1 MRQVKMN
8 SYSGKFVAVEGVDGS
23 GTSTTVHNLYEILDS
38 NWCRTCEPSV
48 GKYGRQ
54 VRKNLKSDDDPT
66 VSDFFMFCAD
76 RFDHCQSLIGPRL
89 DSGYNVL
96 TDRYNLSTYAYQS
109 PIIENRLDG
118 RDGIDYIDEVLGDFI
133 IEPDLTI
140 LLDLPVERALE
151 RKEGDEKEKY
161 EDEDRLEQTR
171 SVYREVA
178 KRKDYVKIIDAEQ
191 EEQEI
196 MWKCYDLIE
205 AL

>member
-1 MRQVKMN
+1 
-8 SYSGKFVAVEGVDGS
+8 
-23 GTSTTVHNLYEILDS
+23 
-38 NWCRTCEPSV
+38 
-48 GKYGRQ
+48 
-54 VRKNLKSDDDPT
+54 

-76 RFDHCQSLIGPRL
+76 RFDHCNSLIGPRL
-89 DSGYNVL
+89 EAGENVL

-109 PIIENRLDG
+109 PILEKELEVWDG
-118 RDGIDYIDEVLGDFI
+118 VKYIDEVLEDFI

-161 EDEDRLEQTR
+161 EDRERLEQTR
-171 SVYREVA
+171 KVYRQVA
-178 KRKDYVKIIDAEQ
+178 NDKDYVEIIDARQ
-191 EEQEI
+191 EEKEI

>member
-1 MRQVKMN
+1 MN
-8 SYSGKFVAVEGVDGS
+8 SYSGKFVSLEGVDGS
-23 GTSTTVHNLYEILDS
+23 GTSTAVQNLYQVLDS
-38 NWCRTCEPSV
+38 DWCRTQEPSV
-48 GKYGRQ
+48 GRYGRM
-54 VRKNLKSDDDPT
+54 VREGLQSDDDPT

-76 RFDHCQSLIGPRL
+76 RFDHCNSLIGPRL
-89 DSGYNVL
+89 EAGENVL

-109 PIIENRLDG
+109 PILEKELDVW
-118 RDGIDYIDEVLGDFI
+118 DGVKYIDEMLEDFI

-140 LLDLPVERALE
+140 LFDIPVEEALK

-161 EDEDRLEQTR
+161 EKEERLKQTR
-171 SVYREVA
+171 SMYRQVA
-178 KRKDYVKIIDAEQ
+178 NDKDYVEIIDARQ

>member
-1 MRQVKMN
+1 MN
-8 SYSGKFVAVEGVDGS
+8 SYSGTLVSVEGVDGS
-23 GTSTTVHNLYEILDS
+23 GTSTAVQNLYKILDS
-38 NWCRTCEPSV
+38 DWCRTCEPSV

-54 VRKNLKSDDDPT
+54 VRQNLKSDDDPT

-76 RFDHCQSLIGPRL
+76 RFDHCNSLIGPRL
-89 DSGYNVL
+89 ESGENVL

-109 PIIENRLDG
+109 PILEKELEVWDG
-118 RDGIDYIDEVLGDFI
+118 VKYIDEVLEDFI

-161 EDEDRLEQTR
+161 EDRERLEQTR
-171 SVYREVA
+171 KVYRQVA
-178 KRKDYVKIIDAEQ
+178 NDKDYVEIIDARQ

>member
-1 MRQVKMN
+1 MN
-8 SYSGKFVAVEGVDGS
+8 SYSGKLVSLEGVDGS
-23 GTSTTVHNLYEILDS
+23 GTSTAVQNLYQVLDS
-38 NWCRTCEPSV
+38 DWCRTQEPSV
-48 GKYGRQ
+48 GRYGRM
-54 VRKNLKSDDDPT
+54 VREGLQSDDDPT

-89 DSGYNVL
+89 ESGHNII

-109 PIIENRLDG
+109 PILEDRLENRG
-118 RDGIDYIDEVLGDFI
+118 GIEYIDEVLGDFI

-140 LLDLPVERALE
+140 LLDLPVEEALA
-151 RKEGDEKEKY
+151 RKKGDEEEKY
-161 EDEDRLEQTR
+161 EDKERLMNTR
-171 SVYREVA
+171 SIYKEVSE
-178 KRKDYVKIIDAEQ
+178 KKDYVQIIDARQ